1 MAPVGEKDDDLTT
14 GGYVYGVPY
23 RLMRLRMLVT
33 GTNAPTD
40 EQWAEGLGRL
50 LEHLTEFPLE
60 STIKVRAELS
70 PETFE
75 IVKELARLRGVD
87 ANTIVRQAIHT
98 EKLIADNV
106 GPKDELLIKKAD
118 GSFQKVLF
126 GK

>member
-1 MAPVGEKDDDLTT
+1 MGEKDDDLTT

-23 RLMRLRMLVT
+23 REMRLRMLLT

-40 EQWAEGLGRL
+40 EQWAEGLGRV
-50 LEHLTEFPLE
+50 LEHLTEYPLDQ
-60 STIKVRAELS
+60 TIKVRAELS

-75 IVKELARLRGVD
+75 AVKALAALRGVD

-98 EKLIADNV
+98 EKLIADNMKP
-106 GPKDELLIKKAD
+106 GDELLIKKAD
-118 GSFQKVLF
+118 GTFQKVLF